1 LARPVEAHCVAS
13 ERTRVVQTTED
24 GMRKNSKPWPGMTI
38 GMDVGDRSS
47 CLCVMDR
54 DCEILE
60 ESKVPTTP
68 KAIKAR
74 FTTTEPMRV
83 VIETGTHANWLHD
96 VLEGLG
102 HDVIVADARQLKL
115 ISEST
120 RKDDRRDA
128 ETLAEMG
135 VRGSRMLNPV
145 DPRSP
150 EARKDLEVLR
160 ARATL
165 VTVRTMLVNHI
176 RGVVKS
182 FGHRMP
188 DCSSESLHKRDVP
201 EELKGELST
210 MMSMLESTSAAIKA
224 YDKQAAHLAETK
236 YPQTKV
242 LEQVTGVGRLT
253 SLCYVLTIG
262 DPWRF
267 EDSRDVGA
275 FVGVVSGKHQS
286 GDKDPKMR
294 ITKRGDAMLR
304 TLLVQCAQ
312 HILRQSSPDTDLK
325 RFGKRVIDKGGKY
338 PKQRAAVAVARK
350 LSVLLLVMWKTSE
363 VYEPLRNTK
372 TKRKS

>member
-1 LARPVEAHCVAS
+1 
-13 ERTRVVQTTED
+13 
-24 GMRKNSKPWPGMTI
+24 MRKNSKPWPGVTV

-47 CLCVMDR
+47 HLCVMDT

-60 ESKVPTTP
+60 ESKIPTTP
-68 KAIKAR
+68 KAIKTR
-74 FTTTEPMRV
+74 FATPEPMRV
-83 VIETGTHANWLHD
+83 VLETGTHANWLHD
-96 VLEGLG
+96 LLEGLG

-150 EARKDLEVLR
+150 EVRKDLEVMR
-160 ARATL
+160 ARAML

-188 DCSSESLHKRDVP
+188 DSSSESLHKREVP
-201 EELKGELST
+201 AELRSELEP
-210 MMSMLESTSAAIKA
+210 MMSMLESTTASIKA
-224 YDKQAAHLAETK
+224 YEKQIADLAETK

-242 LEQVTGVGRLT
+242 LEQVGGVGSIT
-253 SLCYVLTIG
+253 SLWYVLTIG
-262 DPWRF
+262 DPSRF
-267 EDSRDVGA
+267 EDPRDVASFFGL
-275 FVGVVSGKHQS
+275 VSGKHQS
-286 GDKDPKMR
+286 GDKDPKLR
-294 ITKRGDAMLR
+294 ITKCGDSIGR

-312 HILRQSSPDTDLK
+312 HILRRSSPDTDLK
-325 RFGKRVIDKGGKY
+325 RFGTRLIEKGGKY

-350 LSVLLLVMWKTSE
+350 LSVLLLVMLKTGE
-363 VYEPLRNTK
+363 VYEPLRNSK
-372 TKRKS
+372 AKRSS